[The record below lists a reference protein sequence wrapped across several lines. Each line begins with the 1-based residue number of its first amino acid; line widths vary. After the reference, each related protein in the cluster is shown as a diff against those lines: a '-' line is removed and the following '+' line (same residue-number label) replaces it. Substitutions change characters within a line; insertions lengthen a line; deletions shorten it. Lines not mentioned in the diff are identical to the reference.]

1 MKRIYLIVTALIFT
15 STLQLSAQSSVE
27 QGQATFTQR
36 CAACHA
42 IGKQVV
48 GPDLAGVDQL
58 RSEEWIINFVH
69 SSQKMI
75 QAGDTAATALFAE
88 FNNTVM
94 PDHPDLSDEDIK
106 NIIAYIGEAS
116 KALASKSSEPVHQLR
131 KRPYPNAKGDFIHR
145 AIFLDPPGYHL
156 PPKPNDYII
165 WIMIGTVIVFLTVA
179 LVALVRVKDMKE
191 REKEE
196 KALQQNLDSTE

>member
-1 MKRIYLIVTALIFT
+1 MKRFYLLLTALITF
-15 STLQLSAQSSVE
+15 SAGQISAQAPAE
-27 QGQATFTQR
+27 LGKATFTQR

-48 GPDLAGVDQL
+48 GPDLAGVDKL
-58 RSEEWIINFVH
+58 RSEAWIINFVH
-69 SSQKMI
+69 SSQKVI
-75 QAGDTAATALFAE
+75 QSGDTAATALFAE

-106 NIIAYIGEAS
+106 NIIAFIGEETA
-116 KALASKSSEPVHQLR
+116 AMASKSGAPVQQLQR
-131 KRPYPNAKGDFIHR
+131 RPYPNAKGDFIHR

-165 WIMIGTVIVFLTVA
+165 WIMIGTVIVFLTLA

-191 REKEE
+191 KAREE
-196 KALQQNLDSTE
+196 KRRQEELDSAA

>member
-1 MKRIYLIVTALIFT
+1 MKRISLFITVLILS
-15 STLQLSAQSSVE
+15 STFGVSAQSPQE

-48 GPDLAGVDQL
+48 GPDLAGVDKS

-69 SSQKMI
+69 SSQKVI
-75 QAGDTAATALFAE
+75 KSGDTAAIALFAE

-94 PDHPDLSDEDIK
+94 PDHPDLNDEDIK
-106 NIIAYIGEAS
+106 NIIAFIGQETT
-116 KALASKSSEPVHQLR
+116 ALESKSSEPQHQLR

-179 LVALVRVKDMKE
+179 LVALVKVKDMKE
-191 REKEE
+191 KAKEE
-196 KALQQNLDSTE
+196 KKLK